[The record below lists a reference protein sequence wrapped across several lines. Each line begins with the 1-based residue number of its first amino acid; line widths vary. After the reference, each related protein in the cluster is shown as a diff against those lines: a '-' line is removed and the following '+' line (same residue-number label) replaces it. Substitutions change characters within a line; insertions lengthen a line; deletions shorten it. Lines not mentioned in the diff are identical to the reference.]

1 MISRQ
6 SDIGEDVRKYCAEIG
21 TDRLLVQGAGGNASW
36 KQGKTLWIKA
46 SGKWLANAKKEEIFI
61 PVDLASLKSEIA
73 KQNFSNSPHVIGNS
87 QLRPSIE
94 TILHALMPHP
104 VVLHLHAVEVLAHLV
119 KPDCNDLLEK
129 LLSKFVSFA
138 VVDYFK
144 PGANLASEIHGILAN
159 NKVNVI
165 FLKNHGVVIG
175 GENISDVHMLLS
187 KITYSLAT
195 ESKLG
200 ITQAPIIS
208 KVPKNYLDKYTPIS
222 DRSVQQLALN
232 PILYNRLSSD
242 WALYPDHV
250 VFLGP
255 RAHTFQ
261 SWEELE
267 IIPTESHPELIF
279 LGGMG
284 VYAKPSFTKAKLVQ
298 LRCYFDVMVR
308 QKEDTQLVVLN
319 TSQIG
324 ELINWD
330 AEQYRMFL
338 ES

>member
-36 KQGKTLWIKA
+36 QQGKTLWIKA

-119 KPDCNDLLEK
+119 KPDCNYLLEK

-298 LRCYFDVMVR
+298 LRCYFDVLVR

-338 ES
+338 VS